1 MVIKRYILKQLIEH
15 LRNTEISLI
24 TGPRQAGK
32 TTLMLELKK
41 NLDRKGERTLFLS
54 LDREIDKIFFE
65 SQVNLIARIE
75 SEMGKRRGFVFLDE
89 IQRKENAGIYLKGIF
104 DMNLPYKFIVSGS
117 GSLELK
123 EKIHESLAG
132 RKRVFELKTLSF
144 EEFVNF
150 KTEYKYE
157 DRIIN
162 YLSIDTISTQQFLQE
177 YLNYGGY
184 PKVVLAETLNEKF
197 ETINE
202 IFQSYLD
209 KDISYLL
216 GIKKSK
222 DFNNL
227 VRLLASQIGNLA
239 NLSEI
244 SNTLG
249 INVRTVKNY
258 IYYLEKTFTLDE
270 ILPFFRNIRSEIT
283 KTPTYYFTDLGL
295 RNMATRSFGQ
305 IELNQNI
312 GFLFQNFVYRLLTD
326 LPRSV
331 FSRPRYWR
339 TKHGSEIDFIIEKG
353 LESVPVDV
361 KYKQIKKPEL
371 TRSMRSF
378 IEKYSPK
385 NAFVV
390 NLFFEETIKIQK
402 TKVHFV
408 PFYKAWAIWQS

>member
-132 RKRVFELKTLSF
+132 RRRVFELKTLSF

-361 KYKQIKKPEL
+361 KYKQIKKPEFS
-371 TRSMRSF
+371 RSMRSF